1 VDRQLVVLL
10 DGDKAGVEK
19 AAQLQRDLLP
29 GGNSVVLMSD
39 PDILDT
45 RQAELEDI
53 VHRDELLSAV
63 TRLKGPNF
71 KMPEKPTA
79 LNVPFM
85 NQLYNLNGWG
95 AFNHE
100 RKVECL
106 LAVIDGWRTK
116 SDPPSPATLKNA
128 ERFLRGLASR
138 FS

>member
-1 VDRQLVVLL
+1 M
-10 DGDKAGVEK
+10 
-19 AAQLQRDLLP
+19 
-29 GGNSVVLMSD
+29 VLMSD

-45 RQAELEDI
+45 RHAELEDI

-71 KMPEKPTA
+71 KLPEKPTA

-85 NQLYNLNGWG
+85 NQLYNLNSWG
-95 AFNHE
+95 AFTHE

-116 SDPPSPATLKNA
+116 SAPPLPATLANA